1 MVESLQELLAGVGWS
16 HMGLAGIVAWIAFL
30 TYRAGVARGKCG
42 WPGPS
47 YNRGRRW

>member
-1 MVESLQELLAGVGWS
+1 MVESLQEFLSGMGWS
-16 HMGLAGIVAWIAFL
+16 HVGLAGIVVVYGWL
-30 TYRAGVARGKCG
+30 LYRAGVARGKVG